1 MSDSLKIYNEI
12 PVLVDTLAKIIP
24 PVENKQEEDI
34 SSLETETPEVNTPEP
49 EENPVPTLPEE
60 SVPEKKEEIPLE

>member
-1 MSDSLKIYNEI
+1 
-12 PVLVDTLAKIIP
+12 LAKIIP